1 MRVSVRYSRH
11 NIICSFEY
19 LWLIALNIVLNFF
32 SYLHIF
38 FSTRHPTDKMEPAYY
53 RHGDNSGHNLSGGY
67 YGQGNIE

>member
-1 MRVSVRYSRH
+1 MIDCTKHCVEL
-11 NIICSFEY
+11 F
-19 LWLIALNIVLNFF
+19 LIFA
-32 SYLHIF
+32 YF